1 MRHRRSRK
9 NWSEL
14 LAATGLSRLVIQQ
27 DHHCM
32 VTFRPEGTVKGPEIG
47 GGAQY

>member
-14 LAATGLSRLVIQQ
+14 LAAAAAATGLSRLVIQQ

-32 VTFRPEGTVKGPEIG
+32 VTFRPEV
-47 GGAQY
+47 